1 MEWPAHLSL
10 VRGGGVSK
18 HLFIVLSS
26 RLLFIIDLGIFV
38 RV

>member
-1 MEWPAHLSL
+1 MSNLGLKSDFK
-10 VRGGGVSK
+10 GK